1 MGEANT
7 EVKMITIALEDE
19 KEEQKSSDE
28 RVSEVKRRQ
37 HLEKIS
43 HLRVDF
49 PTWK

>member
-28 RVSEVKRRQ
+28 ESERGE
-37 HLEKIS
+37 EKAAS
-43 HLRVDF
+43 
-49 PTWK
+49 